1 MIHFDIIFE
10 KYDWMVEVYIILEHA
25 NNERILNSLDYMKCP
40 EKIKEQAEENL
51 HSGVN
56 SGFTYT
62 NPELHKSILVVNVS
76 SSVDEYINTFNHEKN
91 HVEMHICEEYDID
104 PYSEEAAYLSGELA
118 SLLTIPMTSGL
129 LAEIF

>member
-25 NNERILNSLDYMKCP
+25 NNERILNSLDCMKCP

-62 NPELHKSILVVNVS
+62 NPKIRKSLMVVNRS
-76 SSVDEYINTFNHEKN
+76 SSMYEFINTYNHEKN
-91 HVEMHICEEYDID
+91 HVEMHICEELGVD

-118 SLLTIPMTSGL
+118 SQLFLPALCSFVM
-129 LAEIF
+129 